1 MKLSEILNENKP
13 RQVKRVS
20 GSEVVI
26 TDPDSG
32 IETTYPTKAKEPGTI
47 KRDKQGE
54 LVADPDTPGG
64 IATDIEPGEDIRI
77 EPGSAEGT
85 QGQGS
90 V

>member
-1 MKLSEILNENKP
+1 MKISELLQENKP

-20 GSEVVI
+20 SAEVVM

-47 KRDKQGE
+47 KRDKKGK
-54 LVADPDTPGG
+54 LVADPDTRGG
-64 IATDIEPGEDIRI
+64 IATDIKPGEEIRI

-85 QGQGS
+85 EGQGA
-90 V
+90 

>member
-1 MKLSEILNENKP
+1 MKISDLLNENKP
-13 RQVKRVS
+13 RQIKRVS
-20 GSEVVI
+20 SAEVVL

-47 KRDKQGE
+47 KRNKQGK

-64 IATDIEPGEDIRI
+64 IATDIEPGEDIVI

-85 QGQGS
+85 EGQG